1 MTAEHR
7 AVSIRTVERS
17 VSERFYLDPG
27 ATVIGVW
34 PSHSGK
40 FVVAILDQRG
50 EQATPE
56 ADRTPIGEAA
66 VTAEVK
72 LGPSGPDSCQDCLA
86 ASQAHPDGYALCDAH
101 AKEESEPYARITRH
115 ELERDHSSVTPVS
128 VYTDGDQHELLC
140 LTMLPFNDKKGDTV
154 VLTETE
160 VRDLLGIIDRWLRE

>member
-7 AVSIRTVERS
+7 TVSIRTVERS

-86 ASQAHPDGYALCDAH
+86 ASQAHPGGYALCDAH

-115 ELERDHSSVTPVS
+115 ELERDDSTVTPVF
-128 VYTDGDQHELLC
+128 VYTAGDQDELLC
-140 LTMLPFNDKKGDTV
+140 LKMRPFTTAESNV
-154 VLTETE
+154 VLTEME
-160 VRDLLGIIDRWLRE
+160 ARDLMNVIARWLKE